1 MFGPSLPEK
10 DGNHNTPVRR
20 GPVVRP
26 MLGRLRSLASGR
38 RAVWAAVAATLALA
52 GTIAA
57 VLGARAVAH
66 SDANRAREGFHL
78 GSAEVA
84 STLELAIQHE
94 QDLVADTS
102 AFVAGHPDVSPANF
116 DRWSEAAGA
125 MRRYPEL
132 QDIGLVA
139 LVPASRLKAFEAHIA
154 ANPIRPLGPNSV
166 GPKERF
172 QILPAGRRPYYCF
185 AIAGLERTL
194 ATYLPDG
201 VDFCALAPELVAAR
215 DSGRATY
222 APVLDGSKNE
232 LGVQTPVYAGGGL
245 PTTVAARQRAFV
257 GWLGE
262 LLEPRVVLARALQ
275 THPNLAVSF
284 HYNEA
289 GSKIAFTSG
298 YRPPD
303 PQTTT
308 IDLHN
313 GWTVQTFAPEPSAG
327 IFAHTNAMMLLIG
340 GVLLSVVVGLLVLVL
355 ATGRRRALSLVHEK
369 THELSEKNTEL
380 AHQALHDPL
389 TGLPN
394 RALVLDRAQQ
404 LIERTAPQPGVAA
417 GALFIDVD
425 GFKHVNDNYGHAAGD
440 QLLMNIGERLR
451 DAVRQEDTVGRLGG
465 DEFVVLSELRRGEAG
480 LNLLAD
486 RLTEVLRES
495 VELEDGRKIPS
506 RTVSIGVAVGPYADP
521 DSLLRDADL
530 ALYAA
535 KAAGKDRYVLFD
547 ASMNN
552 GQDDRPQLEAD
563 LRAAV
568 QNPDDQFKL
577 LYQPIYELKSARIV
591 GVEALIRWHHPQER
605 VVSPDRFIP
614 LAEDTG
620 LIAPIGRW
628 VLGEACR
635 QAAAWNRDG
644 VRVGIAVNVSAYQLG
659 RRDFVEDVRRALA
672 ESKIEP
678 SLLTIE
684 ITETMLMCD
693 LDATRQNLDQ
703 IKALGVR
710 IAIDDFG
717 TGYASLS
724 QLRRLP
730 VDILKI
736 DRSFIAALNNGG
748 WSRDLLRASEL
759 LHAILGVSQALSLS
773 VVAEGIEEQDQLS
786 RLGAMGCEMGQG
798 YLLGRPSPPED
809 IKGLLQ
815 AGTPGPAVGK
825 GEIHIASGRTRTLV
839 P

>member
-1 MFGPSLPEK
+1 M
-10 DGNHNTPVRR
+10 
-20 GPVVRP
+20 
-26 MLGRLRSLASGR
+26 
-38 RAVWAAVAATLALA
+38 

-57 VLGARAVAH
+57 VLGARGEAR
-66 SDANRAREGFHL
+66 SDASRAREAFHV

-102 AFVAGHPDVSPANF
+102 AFVARNPSVSPADF
-116 DRWSEAAGA
+116 DRWAVATRA
-125 MRRYPEL
+125 MSRYPEL
-132 QDIGLVA
+132 QDIGIVA
-139 LVPASRLKAFEAHIA
+139 LVPASRVKAFEAHMA
-154 ANPIRPLGPNSV
+154 ANPIRPLGPNSL
-166 GPKERF
+166 GPKEPF

-185 AIAGLERTL
+185 AVAGLERTL
-194 ATYLPDG
+194 ANYLPDG
-201 VDFCALAPELVAAR
+201 VDFCALAPTLMAAR
-215 DSGRATY
+215 DNGGATY
-222 APVLDGSKNE
+222 APVLDGNKTE
-232 LGVQTPVYAGGGL
+232 LGVETPVYRGGVA
-245 PTTVAARQRAFV
+245 PTTVAGRRLAFV

-262 LLEPRVVLARALQ
+262 LMEPGVVLARALQ
-275 THPNLAVSF
+275 THPNLAVTF

-289 GSKIAFTSG
+289 GSRIAFKSG
-298 YRPPD
+298 HRPPGA
-303 PQTTT
+303 QTTT

-313 GWTVQTFAPEPSAG
+313 GWTVQTFAAAPSARV
-327 IFAHTNAMMLLIG
+327 FAHRNAITVLLG
-340 GVLLSVVVGLLVLVL
+340 GILLSVVVGLLVLVL

-369 THELSEKNTEL
+369 THELSQKNREL

-394 RALVLDRAQQ
+394 RALVLDRAEQ
-404 LIERTAPQPGVAA
+404 LIERTAPQRGVEA

-440 QLLMNIGERLR
+440 QLLRSVGERLR
-451 DAVRQEDTVGRLGG
+451 RAVREQDTVGRLGG
-465 DEFVVLSELRRGEAG
+465 DEFVVLSELRRGEAT

-486 RLTEVLRES
+486 RLTEVLREPM
-495 VELEDGRKIPS
+495 ELEDGRKISS
-506 RTVSIGVAVGPYADP
+506 RTVSIGVAIGPYANP

-547 ASMNN
+547 ASMSS
-552 GQDDRPQLEAD
+552 GEQDRPQLEAD

-568 QNPDDQFKL
+568 QNPQEQFAL

-591 GVEALIRWHHPQER
+591 GVEALIRWHHPQR
-605 VVSPDRFIP
+605 KVVPPDSFIP

-635 QAAAWNRDG
+635 QAAAWNTEGLRI
-644 VRVGIAVNVSAYQLG
+644 GISVNVSAYQLG

-672 ESKIEP
+672 ESAIEP
-678 SLLTIE
+678 SLLTLE
-684 ITETMLMCD
+684 ITETMLMYD
-693 LDATRQNLDQ
+693 LDATRENLDQ
-703 IKALGVR
+703 VKALGVR

-748 WSRDLLRASEL
+748 WSRELLRASEL

-773 VVAEGIEEQDQLS
+773 VVAEGIEEQNQLS

-798 YLLGRPSPPED
+798 FFLGRPSPPQD
-809 IKGLLQ
+809 ISDLLASGGQ
-815 AGTPGPAVGK
+815 PLADGA
-825 GEIHIASGRTRTLV
+825 GEIHIASGRNRSLV
-839 P
+839 S